1 MNCCLVDIEVLLR
14 VNGCWTKAIVF
25 FLHFI
30 LFFQTVNA
38 LFQDEEIHKQQSKEK
53 KILYKVEVELAK

>member
-30 LFFQTVNA
+30 LFFQTVNGF
-38 LFQDEEIHKQQSKEK
+38 FQDEEIHKQQSKEER
-53 KILYKVEVELAK
+53 ILYKVGVELTK